1 MTKAELERDRDD
13 WKAIA
18 ETNSE
23 LIDRLQAEIDSL
35 KEQIKELSWAIAD
48 EYHNGELDNG

>member
-1 MTKAELERDRDD
+1 MTKLELERDRDD

-23 LIDRLQAEIDSL
+23 VIDRLRAEIDSL
-35 KEQIKELSWAIAD
+35 KEQLEDRDLE
-48 EYHNGELDNG
+48 EYHNG